1 MEVSA
6 VTKTPLD
13 LFTSVSH
20 REVNIHEM
28 IITNTLWLTILS
40 FAAIPIT
47 AQNKQKP
54 LFTSNH
60 NKMEDFN
67 PSTSGGWKPVLDPTN
82 NSTIIGHHWRSHDY
96 VAGEEYTLALQTLDL
111 WTPVSPSS
119 LLFGGRA
126 GAPWLIYIH
135 GGAWRDPAIDSSSF
149 NASATKILSSLS
161 QQPPEQ
167 RKKKLAGIASINYR
181 LSPYPNHPTNPS
193 DDPTDPNRNAK
204 HPAHI
209 ADVLTAL
216 GFLKRYFGME
226 SYVLAGHSCGATLA
240 LQACM
245 SPKRWGLDRD
255 RSVEWRAGWY
265 DVAKPKTVVGFNGL
279 YDLAGFIESPP
290 KGYERWREA
299 YREFVVGA
307 FGEKEE
313 DWKKA
318 CPGSIAEGWVGEWN
332 LTQQGE
338 EGKKRK
344 VVLVQSLEDSLVPV
358 EQTEGMAGYF
368 ERENEKVGEES
379 GKVEVVVLREEKA
392 GDHDEVWQR
401 GERLGEILVGV
412 LEGEI

>member
-1 MEVSA
+1 
-6 VTKTPLD
+6 
-13 LFTSVSH
+13 
-20 REVNIHEM
+20 
-28 IITNTLWLTILS
+28 
-40 FAAIPIT
+40 
-47 AQNKQKP
+47 
-54 LFTSNH
+54 
-60 NKMEDFN
+60 MEDVN

-111 WTPVSPSS
+111 WIPVSPSS
-119 LLFGGRA
+119 LSYGKPTPQTLLLGKE
-126 GAPWLIYIH
+126 APWLIYIH

-161 QQPPEQ
+161 QHPPEQ

-226 SYVLAGHSCGATLA
+226 EYVLAGHSCGATLA

-245 SPKRWGLDRD
+245 SPKRWPDLAG
-255 RSVEWRAGWY
+255 SAEWREGWY

-279 YDLAGFIESPP
+279 YDLAGFIADPP
-290 KGYERWREA
+290 KGYERLREA
-299 YREFVVGA
+299 YREFVSGA
-307 FGEKEE
+307 FGDDQKVWRE
-313 DWKKA
+313 A
-318 CPGSIAEGWVGEWN
+318 CPASAEGWVGEWN

-358 EQTEGMAGYF
+358 EQTEGMAGYL
-368 ERENEKVGEES
+368 ERENEKMGEES
-379 GKVEVVVLREEKA
+379 EKVEVVMLREEKG

-401 GERLGEILVGV
+401 GERLAEILVGV